1 MAALRPLVAL
11 TLVLSAAGCGS
22 HHAGPP
28 TTTGFSAGGVDVTL
42 RVFGDSVAATF
53 RPQQAG
59 FHIYSVDLPDGGV
72 DGLGIPTRLRVTGGL
87 AATGAATAD
96 QPVRMLQLTGLA
108 TQLPVYPDGPVTVTL
123 PVKRSG
129 NSAQVV
135 VSYGACSAAQCL
147 IPVTNHAVP
156 VAVPRG

>member
-1 MAALRPLVAL
+1 MAALRRLVAAA
-11 TLVLSAAGCGS
+11 LVLAAAGCGGR
-22 HHAGPP
+22 APTPP
-28 TTTGFSAGGVDVTL
+28 TTAGFSAGGVDVTL
-42 RVFGDSVAATF
+42 RVSADRVAATF

-72 DGLGIPTRLRVTGGL
+72 DGLGIPTRLRVAGGL

-96 QPVRMLQLTGLA
+96 QPVRMLQLTGLP

-123 PVKRSG
+123 PVRRSG

-135 VSYGACSAAQCL
+135 VSYGACSTAQCL
-147 IPVTNHAVP
+147 IPVTDHVVP
-156 VAVPRG
+156 VAVP